1 MKPKFLFSLFAL
13 FTVLALIG
21 CGQQTGAKNNK
32 SAADKNELVFASTKD
47 IRDIN
52 PHLTGGELAAQNLV
66 FESLVENTKDGVQPK
81 LAESWNISDDG
92 LTYTFKLMENITFS
106 DGEKFN
112 AEAVKK
118 NIDAVIS
125 NFEKN
130 AWLNLVQEID
140 KTEVIDEN
148 TFALTLKQPY
158 YPTLEEL
165 GLTRPFR
172 MISPNNFIDGT
183 TANGVSGYA
192 GTGPY
197 TLAEH
202 KDNQYALFTANE
214 NYWDDKPK
222 IKAIRW
228 RVMPD
233 HQTIL
238 LGLQNGEV
246 DLIFGAD
253 GDMLDANA
261 FSTLQEQGRYITEIS
276 PPSGS
281 RSILLN
287 SNREITSEKMV
298 RTALQYA
305 INKESIATG
314 ILNGTEQIADTLM
327 SNSTP
332 YANIDL
338 EVRSYDTAKAEELLN
353 QAGWKKSDDG
363 FRYKN
368 AKKLHLILSYNSD
381 NAQEKTIGESMQSDL
396 RSIGVELEILGEEK
410 QAYFDRQKSG
420 DFDLQY
426 SLSWGLPYDPQTY
439 VSTWRVPSHGDYQAQ
454 AGLEKKE
461 WLDKTIGEVL
471 IEQNE
476 TTRAQKYKE
485 IFSYVHE
492 EAVYLPLTYSVV
504 KAIHSEEL
512 KGVTFNVSQYEIPF
526 EHMYFRE

>member
-1 MKPKFLFSLFAL
+1 MKTKLLL
-13 FTVLALIG
+13 TLVVLLMILTG
-21 CGQQTGAKNNK
+21 CGQRGADNSGSSSNK
-32 SAADKNELVFASTKD
+32 DELVFASTKD

-52 PHLTGGELAAQNLV
+52 PHLTGGELAAQNMV
-66 FESLVENTKDGVQPK
+66 FESLVVNTPEGVQPK
-81 LAESWNISDDG
+81 LAERWDISEDG
-92 LTYTFKLMENITFS
+92 LTYTFHLRADVVFS
-106 DGEKFN
+106 DGTPLT
-112 AEAVKK
+112 ADAVKQ
-118 NIDAVIS
+118 NIDAVVS
-125 NFEKN
+125 NYEKN
-130 AWLNLVQEID
+130 AWLNLVQVID
-140 KTEVIDEN
+140 KTEVIDEH
-148 TFALTLKQPY
+148 TFTLTLKNPY

-172 MISPNNFIDGT
+172 IISPNNFIDGT
-183 TANGVSGYA
+183 TANGVNGYA

-197 TLAEH
+197 MLTEH
-202 KDNQYALFTANE
+202 KDNQYALFTVNE
-214 NYWDDKPK
+214 QYWGDKPK
-222 IKAIRW
+222 IKSIRW
-228 RVMPD
+228 KVMPD

-261 FSTLQEQGRYITEIS
+261 FTALQEQGTYITKIS

-287 SNREITSEKMV
+287 SNREFTGDKLV
-298 RTALQYA
+298 REALQYA
-305 INKESIATG
+305 INKQTIATG
-314 ILNGTEQIADTLM
+314 ILNDTEHIADTLM
-327 SNSTP
+327 SRSTP
-332 YANIDL
+332 YADIDL
-338 EVRSYDTAKAEELLN
+338 EIRSYDVQQAEAYLD
-353 QAGWKKSDDG
+353 QAGWTKSADG
-363 FRYKN
+363 YRYKEG
-368 AKKLHLILSYNSD
+368 KKLSLMLSYNSD

-396 RSIGVELEILGEEK
+396 KAIGVELTILGEEK

-461 WLDKTIGEVL
+461 WLDNTISAVL
-471 IEQNE
+471 IEQDE
-476 TTRAQKYKE
+476 AARTEKYGQ

-504 KAIHSEEL
+504 KAIYSERL
-512 KGVTFNVSQYEIPF
+512 KGVGFNVSQYEIPF
-526 EHMYFRE
+526 EHMYFE

>member
-1 MKPKFLFSLFAL
+1 MKTKILIGLIAL
-13 FTVLALIG
+13 LLILTG
-21 CGQQTGAKNNK
+21 CGQRASDSNSSTGK
-32 SAADKNELVFASTKD
+32 DELVFASTKD

-52 PHLTGGELAAQNLV
+52 PHLTSGELAAQNMV
-66 FESLVENTKDGVQPK
+66 FESLVVNTPEGVQPK
-81 LAESWNISDDG
+81 LAKSWDISEDG
-92 LTYTFKLMENITFS
+92 LTYTFHLREDVVFS
-106 DGEKFN
+106 DGAPFN
-112 AEAVKK
+112 ADAVKQ
-118 NIDAVIS
+118 NIDAVVS
-125 NFEKN
+125 NYEKN
-130 AWLNLVQEID
+130 AWLNLVQVID
-140 KTEVIDEN
+140 QTEVIDEY
-148 TFALTLKQPY
+148 TFALTLKNPY

-172 MISPNNFIDGT
+172 MISPQNFIDGT

-214 NYWDDKPK
+214 SYWGDKPS
-222 IKAIRW
+222 IKNIRW
-228 RVMPD
+228 QVMPD

-261 FSTLQEQGRYITEIS
+261 FTALQEQGQYITEVS

-287 SNREITSEKMV
+287 SNREFTKDRLV
-298 RTALQYA
+298 REALQYA
-305 INKESIATG
+305 INKQTIASG
-314 ILNGTEQIADTLM
+314 ILNDKEQIADTLM
-327 SNSTP
+327 SKSTP

-338 EVRSYDTAKAEELLN
+338 EIRSYDAQKAEELLD
-353 QAGWKKSDDG
+353 QAGWVKADDG
-363 FRYKN
+363 YRYKDG
-368 AKKLHLILSYNSD
+368 KKLSLMLSYNSD

-396 RSIGVELEILGEEK
+396 KAIGVELTILGEEK

-439 VSTWRVPSHGDYQAQ
+439 VSSWRVPAHGDYQAQ

-461 WLDKTIGEVL
+461 WLDQTIGEVL
-471 IEQNE
+471 VEQDE
-476 TTRAQKYKE
+476 AARAEKYKQ
-485 IFSYVHE
+485 IFTYVHE

-504 KAIHSEEL
+504 KAIYSERL
-512 KGVTFNVSQYEIPF
+512 KGVGFNVSQYEIPF
-526 EHMYFRE
+526 ENMYFE

>member
-1 MKPKFLFSLFAL
+1 MKFIFRHSLAAL
-13 FTVLALIG
+13 LILATLVG
-21 CGQQTGAKNNK
+21 CGQQAGGNSTTQPE
-32 SAADKNELVFASTKD
+32 KNELVYASTKD

-66 FESLVENTKDGVQPK
+66 FEPLVLNTKDGIKPG
-81 LAESWNISDDG
+81 LAESWAISEDG
-92 LTYTFKLMENITFS
+92 LTYTFQLRQNVTFS

-118 NIDAVIS
+118 NIDAVVA
-125 NFEKN
+125 NYEKN
-130 AWLNLVQEID
+130 AWLNLVQEIRE
-140 KTEVIDEN
+140 TRAVSEYV
-148 TFALTLKQPY
+148 FVLTLKTPY

-172 MISPNNFIDGT
+172 MISPKSFINGT
-183 TANGVSGYA
+183 TANGVSSYA

-202 KDNQYALFTANE
+202 KDNQYALFTANDS
-214 NYWDDKPK
+214 YWGNKPK
-222 IKAIRW
+222 IKHIRW

-238 LGLQNGEV
+238 LGLQNGEI

-253 GDMLDANA
+253 GDMLDSNA
-261 FSTLQEQGRYITEIS
+261 FTSLQNEGKYVTEIS

-287 SNREITSEKMV
+287 SARPITKDKRVRE
-298 RTALQYA
+298 ALQYA
-305 INKESIATG
+305 VNKENIASG
-314 ILNGTEQIADTLM
+314 ILNNTEHIADTLM
-327 SNSTP
+327 SKSTP

-338 EVRSYDTAKAEELLN
+338 KVRSYSISKAEQLLDE
-353 QAGWKKSDDG
+353 AGWSKGSDNYRAIDG
-363 FRYKN
+363 KR
-368 AKKLHLILSYNSD
+368 LHLLLSYNSD
-381 NAQEKTIGESMQSDL
+381 NAQEKIIGESIQSDFKK
-396 RSIGVELEILGEEK
+396 IGVELELLGEEK
-410 QAYFDRQKSG
+410 QAFFDRQKSG

-454 AGLEKKE
+454 VGLPKKA
-461 WLDKTIGEVL
+461 WLDKTIKEVL
-471 IEQNE
+471 VEQE
-476 TTRAQKYKE
+476 PTLRANKYKE
-485 IFSYVHE
+485 IFTYVHD

-504 KAIHSEEL
+504 KAVHANTL
-512 KGVTFNVSQYEIPF
+512 KNVTFNVSQYEIPF
-526 EHMYFRE
+526 EKMSF

>member
-1 MKPKFLFSLFAL
+1 MKSTFLMGM
-13 FTVLALIG
+13 VLLLVVLTG
-21 CGQQTGAKNNK
+21 CGQQANQNDVAGAAK
-32 SAADKNELVFASTKD
+32 DELVFASTKD

-52 PHLTGGELAAQNLV
+52 PHLTGGELAAQNMV
-66 FESLVENTKDGVQPK
+66 FESLVVNTADGVQPK
-81 LAESWNISDDG
+81 LAESWEISPDG
-92 LTYTFKLMENITFS
+92 LTYTFHLRKNVVFS
-106 DGEKFN
+106 DGETFN

-118 NIDAVIS
+118 NIDAVVS
-125 NFEKN
+125 NYDKN

-140 KTEVIDEN
+140 NTKVVDEH
-148 TFALTLKQPY
+148 TLALTLKHPY

-172 MISPNNFIDGT
+172 MISPKSFIDGT
-183 TANGVSGYA
+183 TANGVNGYA

-197 TLAEH
+197 ILTEH
-202 KDNQYALFTANE
+202 KDNQYALFASNE
-214 NYWDDKPK
+214 SYWGEQPK
-222 IKAIRW
+222 IKQVRW
-228 RVMPD
+228 KVMPD

-261 FSTLQEQGRYITEIS
+261 FSALQEGGKYATKIS
-276 PPSGS
+276 DPSGS

-287 SNREITSEKMV
+287 SNREITKDKLV
-298 RTALQYA
+298 RESLQYA
-305 INKESIATG
+305 INKQTIATG
-314 ILNGTEQIADTLM
+314 ILNDTEQIADTLM
-327 SNSTP
+327 SKTTP

-338 EVRSYDTAKAEELLN
+338 SIRSYDANQAEQLLD
-353 QAGWKKSDDG
+353 QAGWMKSDDG
-363 FRYKN
+363 YRYKN
-368 AKKLHLILSYNSD
+368 GQKLHLLLSYNSD

-396 RSIGVELEILGEEK
+396 KAIGVELEILGEEK

-454 AGLEKKE
+454 AGLEKKA
-461 WLDKTIGEVL
+461 WLDQTIGEVL

-476 TTRAQKYKE
+476 AARAEKYKE
-485 IFSYVHE
+485 IFTYVHD

-504 KAIHSEEL
+504 KAIHSDRL
-512 KGVTFNVSQYEIPF
+512 QGVDFNVSQYEIPF
-526 EHMYFRE
+526 EKMYFQ

>member
-1 MKPKFLFSLFAL
+1 MKNR
-13 FTVLALIG
+13 FTPIIMILLVILVLAG
-21 CGQQTGAKNNK
+21 CGQQAGGNEEQ
-32 SAADKNELVFASTKD
+32 DKPKDELVFASTKD

-52 PHLTGGELAAQNLV
+52 PHLTGGELAAQNMV
-66 FESLVENTKDGVQPK
+66 FEPLVINTKDGIKPS
-81 LAESWNISDDG
+81 LAESWSISEDG
-92 LTYTFKLMENITFS
+92 LTYTFQLRKNVTFS

-112 AEAVKK
+112 AEAVKQ
-118 NIDAVIS
+118 NVDAVVA
-125 NFEKN
+125 NYEKN
-130 AWLNLVQEID
+130 AWLNLVQEIEST
-140 KTEVIDEN
+140 KVIDEH

-172 MISPNNFIDGT
+172 MISPKSFIDGT
-183 TANGVSGYA
+183 TANGVSSYA

-214 NYWDDKPK
+214 NYWGDKPK
-222 IKAIRW
+222 IIHVRW

-238 LGLQNGEV
+238 LGLQNGEI

-261 FSTLQEQGRYITEIS
+261 FTSLQNEGTYITEIS

-287 SNREITSEKMV
+287 SARDITKDKKVRE
-298 RTALQYA
+298 ALQYA
-305 INKESIATG
+305 INKETIATG
-314 ILNGTEQIADTLM
+314 ILNDTEQIADTLM
-327 SNSTP
+327 SKSTP

-338 EVRSYDTAKAEELLN
+338 KVRSYNVQQAEQLLDE
-353 QAGWKKSDDG
+353 AGWKKSDDG
-363 FRYKN
+363 YRYLDG
-368 AKKLHLILSYNSD
+368 KKLHLVLSYNSD

-396 RSIGVELEILGEEK
+396 KTIGIELEILGEEK

-454 AGLEKKE
+454 VGLEKKD
-461 WLDKTIGEVL
+461 WLDQTIGDVL
-471 IEQNE
+471 AQQDE
-476 TTRAQKYKE
+476 TARAQKYKE
-485 IFSYVHE
+485 IFTYVHD

-504 KAIHSEEL
+504 KAIHCDAL

-526 EHMYFRE
+526 EKMSF